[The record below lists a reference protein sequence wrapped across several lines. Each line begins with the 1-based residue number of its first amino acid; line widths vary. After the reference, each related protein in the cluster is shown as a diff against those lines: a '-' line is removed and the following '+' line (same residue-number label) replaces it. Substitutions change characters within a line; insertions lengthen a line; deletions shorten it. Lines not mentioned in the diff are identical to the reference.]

1 MTAKKFIKH
10 AIVLTFILSLG
21 ASVGFGQGVFG
32 QIKERANSE
41 KDRLKNET
49 EQQKSSMPD
58 TNIPNTNNPIKNSSG
73 YKWAR
78 IEARASWEIRGQK
91 KYETRVYYS
100 DVSPYKTGEAKMV
113 ENLAKYFEDGI
124 VNPLKA
130 KGISISFY
138 DSDITI
144 YPASYSFETTD
155 EAEKAMEEK
164 KVNDKDAK
172 YAIYSFIWKYNGKP
186 TGEEMTQ
193 PKRIFAVKSAPD
205 AENAKT
211 TEN

>member
-1 MTAKKFIKH
+1 MISKNIIKQ
-10 AIVLTFILSLG
+10 AFLLTFILSIG
-21 ASVGFGQGVFG
+21 TSFGFGQGIFG
-32 QIKERANSE
+32 QIKDRAKSE
-41 KDRLKNET
+41 KERLKSDA
-49 EQQKSSMPD
+49 EQQKSSV
-58 TNIPNTNNPIKNSSG
+58 PNTTNNPVKNSSG

-78 IEARASWEIRGQK
+78 IEARASWEVRGQK

-100 DVSPYKTGEAKMV
+100 DVSAYQTGDAKMV

-124 VNPLKA
+124 VNPLKE

-144 YPASYSFETTD
+144 FPASYSYETTA
-155 EAEKAMEEK
+155 EAEKVKEERMID
-164 KVNDKDAK
+164 DKDAK

-186 TGEEMTQ
+186 SGEEMTQ
-193 PKRIFAVKSAPD
+193 PKRIFSVKSAPD

-211 TEN
+211 SEK